1 MTHLHVHTI
10 ICGTSKSLNENGYY
24 IKEKE
29 KFWGLIYKCNVTKYI
44 IDPYDYKQ
52 FEDLGF
58 KFLEIISSIES
69 QDKKIF
75 EKYSI
80 DEIQN
85 SIKGFVEK
93 VETIKPKR
101 IFFHGKK
108 SAEWFLQYIENEKIR
123 KKGYPMTKDRENG
136 KIRKKGYLMTRSR
149 EYGKQSDLN
158 LGYDIYILPSTSG
171 AASKYWQSKYWEQ
184 AWKDSLID
192 INKAL

>member
-1 MTHLHVHTI
+1 MKEPKTHTI
-10 ICGTSKSLNENGYY
+10 ICGTSKSQDNDGYY
-24 IKEKE
+24 IKEKD
-29 KFWGLIYKCNVTKYI
+29 KFWGLIHKYKVTESL
-44 IDPYDYKQ
+44 IDPFDYKK

-58 KFLEIISSIES
+58 KFLELITNIVS

-80 DEIQN
+80 DEIQ
-85 SIKGFVEK
+85 SYIEIFVEK
-93 VETIKPKR
+93 VDSIKPKR

-108 SAEWFLQYIENEKIR
+108 SADWFLQYIK
-123 KKGYPMTKDRENG
+123 YG

-171 AASKYWQSKYWEQ
+171 AASKYWQPKYWEQ
-184 AWKDSLID
+184 AWKDTL
-192 INKAL
+192 NRY

>member
-44 IDPYDYKQ
+44 IDPYDYNQ

-69 QDKKIF
+69 QDRKIF

-93 VETIKPKR
+93 VKTIKPKR

-108 SAEWFLQYIENEKIR
+108 SAEWFLQYRENGKIR
-123 KKGYPMTKDRENG
+123 KKGYPMTKDRE
-136 KIRKKGYLMTRSR
+136 
-149 EYGKQSDLN
+149 YGKQSDLN
-158 LGYDIYILPSTSG
+158 LEYGYDIYILPSTSG
-171 AASKYWQSKYWEQ
+171 AASKYWQPKYWEQ
-184 AWKDSLID
+184 AWKDTL
-192 INKAL
+192 NRY